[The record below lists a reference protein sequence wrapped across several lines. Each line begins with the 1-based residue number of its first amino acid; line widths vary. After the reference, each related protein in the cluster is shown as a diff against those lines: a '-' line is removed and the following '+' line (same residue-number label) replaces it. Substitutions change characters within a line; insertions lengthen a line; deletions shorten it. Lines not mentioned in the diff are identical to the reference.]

1 MGRPSINIVFTS
13 AAATAIARSE
23 KGIVALILKDAAAG
37 EQGAHVLTNITQ
49 IPEALSADNKA
60 YIARA
65 FIGYVNPPKKVIV
78 FVEAA
83 DAADLSTGLAYLA
96 TQVFDYL
103 AGPPEIS
110 TTEATAVV
118 IWIKAQRAL
127 GAVYKAVLPND
138 VADCEAIVNFAASGI
153 VVGETEYTAAEYC
166 SRIAGL
172 IAGTPLSISCTY
184 APLAEVTD
192 IDRLTPSEM
201 DTAIDAGKF
210 ILEHDGIKVKVSRG
224 VNSLTTTTGTKGA
237 SFKKIKIVEAVDLIT
252 RDIRLITQDDFI
264 GKYANS
270 YDNKCVLISAIQDYF
285 RSLEN
290 SGVLKAG
297 ASVVGIDVDAQ
308 EEYLQST
315 GVDTSDMTEKEIKE
329 ANTGSKVFLAA
340 TLSILDAI
348 EDIAL
353 NITI

>member
-1 MGRPSINIVFTS
+1 MGRPSINIVFSS

-23 KGIVALILKDAAAG
+23 KGIVALILKDAAAAAV
-37 EQGAHVLTNITQ
+37 GAHVLTNISQ
-49 IPEALSADNKA
+49 IPAALSADNRE

-78 FVEAA
+78 FIEAA

-103 AGPPEIS
+103 AGPPDI
-110 TTEATAVV
+110 TATECAAVV
-118 IWIKAQRAL
+118 TWIKAQRAL
-127 GAVYKAVLPND
+127 GAAYKAVLPND

-153 VVGETEYTAAEYC
+153 MVGAEEYTAGEYC

-172 IAGTPLSISCTY
+172 IAGTPLNIACTY
-184 APLAEVTD
+184 APLPEVSD
-192 IDRLTPSEM
+192 IDRLTPSDA
-201 DTAIDAGKF
+201 DTAIDAGKL
-210 ILEHDGIKVKVSRG
+210 ILEYDGIKVKLSRG
-224 VNSLTTTTGTKGA
+224 VNSLTTTTAAKGA
-237 SFKKIKIVEAVDLIT
+237 SFKKIKIVEAVDIIT
-252 RDIRLITQDDFI
+252 RDMRLLTQDDFI

-270 YDNKCVLISAIQDYF
+270 YDNKCVLISAIKDYF

-308 EEYLQST
+308 EAYLQSS